1 MNARRWNQLITCMK
15 LIWGGGLKSFCMLC
29 AKILPPPPLQNQ
41 LFYAECKAV
50 LSEFTYFDEV
60 LVSFPSERV
69 LKRWTLNT
77 HSLKGRIYCEAWKNS
92 WTVSLREFSQ
102 DFHTSLAF
110 GGEGQWSYRLSPQ
123 ICVHREK
130 PFDHSTP
137 IRHCLH
143 STDTFWHP
151 HTNFA
156 PVISVQQDDPRFKKK
171 MVI

>member
-1 MNARRWNQLITCMK
+1 MKAGQNIFGGHANFAPLPPLRNRMLARSEPWNQLIYTRC
-15 LIWGGGLKSFCMLC
+15 G
-29 AKILPPPPLQNQ
+29 
-41 LFYAECKAV
+41 AV

-130 PFDHSTP
+130 PFDHSTS

-151 HTNFA
+151 HSNFA
-156 PVISVQQDDPRFKKK
+156 PVISVQRDDPRFKKK
-171 MVI
+171 NGDLNDNNAN